1 MSGKRTQRNGFDD
14 LARQAGRSVRNSGLV
29 VRGMAGLHRVG
40 GTILRYHSVSA
51 DESWAGEYVQKSLVV
66 APEVFARQVAFL
78 ARRHRIVS
86 VGEMVQ
92 QMRSRRGVD
101 PRNVAVTFDD
111 GYEDNYRNAFPI
123 LREHGATA
131 TFYVTTG
138 TVADARVP
146 WTVALR
152 RAIRLCDRP
161 GVSLSFL
168 GERSIDLS
176 TDAKKEATIKMVT
189 GIVKRCKLDEI
200 ESILAE
206 VHEETGSQTGP
217 RARRIMMNWD
227 EIREMHGAGMTIG
240 AHTYSH
246 YNLPS
251 LDTSDVAHEVVAS
264 RRDIEEA
271 LEASVEHF
279 AYPNGRTDCH
289 CDARV
294 AKLVAVAG
302 FESAVTSLSGP
313 VSHRYSLYCIPRLGI
328 GPRHRDVA
336 RLAADIQYS
345 RFRHQDQ
352 HVVDEVT
359 RVLPVRGR
367 GLEADNSFHGNSD

>member
-1 MSGKRTQRNGFDD
+1 MSGKRTERNGFDN
-14 LARQAGRSVRNSGLV
+14 LARKAGRSVRNSGLV
-29 VRGMAGLHRVG
+29 VRGVAGMHRVG

-51 DESWAGEYVQKSLVV
+51 DESWAHDYVQNSLVV

-78 ARRHRIVS
+78 AGRHRIVS
-86 VGEMVQ
+86 VGEMVR
-92 QMRSRRGVD
+92 QMHSRRGVD
-101 PRNVAVTFDD
+101 PRTVAITFDD

-131 TFYVTTG
+131 AFYITTG
-138 TVADARVP
+138 TVADAQVP
-146 WTVALR
+146 WTVGLR

-206 VHEETGSQTGP
+206 VHEKTGSRTDL

-240 AHTYSH
+240 AHTYAH

-251 LDTSDVAHEVVAS
+251 LDTSDVTHEVVVS

-271 LEASVEHF
+271 LQAPVEHF

-313 VSHRYSLYCIPRLGI
+313 VSHRHSPYCIPRLGI
-328 GPRHRDVA
+328 APRHRDVA

-352 HVVDEVT
+352 HVVDEIT
-359 RVLPVRGR
+359 KVLPVRG
-367 GLEADNSFHGNSD
+367 GGPEENNSFHGNSD

>member
-1 MSGKRTQRNGFDD
+1 
-14 LARQAGRSVRNSGLV
+14 V
-29 VRGMAGLHRVG
+29 AGLHRVG

-51 DESWAGEYVQKSLVV
+51 DESWAHDYVQNSLVV

-78 ARRHRIVS
+78 AGRHRIVS
-86 VGEMVQ
+86 VGEMVR

-101 PRNVAVTFDD
+101 VRSVAITFDD

-131 TFYVTTG
+131 TFYITTG
-138 TVADARVP
+138 TVADAQVP
-146 WTVALR
+146 WTVGLR

-161 GVSLSFL
+161 DVSLSFL

-189 GIVKRCKLDEI
+189 GVVKRCKLDEI
-200 ESILAE
+200 ASILGE
-206 VHEETGSQTGP
+206 VHEETGSRTDL

-240 AHTYSH
+240 AHTHSH

-271 LEASVEHF
+271 IQAPVEHF
-279 AYPNGRTDCH
+279 AYPNGRTDRH

-313 VSHRYSLYCIPRLGI
+313 VSHRHSPYCVPRLGI
-328 GPRHRDVA
+328 APRHRDVA
-336 RLAADIQYS
+336 RLEADIQYS
-345 RFRHQDQ
+345 RFRYQDQ
-352 HVVDEVT
+352 HVVDEIT

-367 GLEADNSFHGNSD
+367 GPEGANSFNGNSD

>member
-1 MSGKRTQRNGFDD
+1 MSGKRTERNGFDH
-14 LARQAGRSVRNSGLV
+14 LAKQAGRSVRNSGLV
-29 VRGMAGLHRVG
+29 VRGVAGLHRVG

-66 APEVFARQVAFL
+66 APDIFARQVDFL
-78 ARRHRIVS
+78 AKRHRIVS
-86 VGEMVQ
+86 VGKMVE

-101 PRNVAVTFDD
+101 PRDVAITFDD
-111 GYEDNYRNAFPI
+111 GYEDNYRNAFSI
-123 LREHGATA
+123 LKERGVTA

-138 TVADARVP
+138 TVADVRIP

-152 RAIRLCDRP
+152 RSIRLCDRP
-161 GVSLSFL
+161 SVSLSFL

-176 TDAKKEATIKMVT
+176 TDDKKEATIKMVT
-189 GIVKRCKLDEI
+189 GIVKRCRLDEI

-206 VHEETGSQTGP
+206 VHEETGSRTDL
-217 RARRIMMNWD
+217 RTRRIMMNWD

-271 LEASVEHF
+271 LQASVEHF

-302 FESAVTSLSGP
+302 FESAVTSLAGP
-313 VSHRYSLYCIPRLGI
+313 VSHRFSEYCIPRLGI
-328 GPRHRDVA
+328 APRHRDVA

-352 HVVDEVT
+352 HVVDEIT
-359 RVLPVRGR
+359 KVLPVRGR
-367 GLEADNSFHGNSD
+367 GLGADNSFHGNPD

>member
-1 MSGKRTQRNGFDD
+1 MNWKRTERNGFDN

-51 DESWAGEYVQKSLVV
+51 DESWAGDYMQKSLVV
-66 APEVFARQVAFL
+66 TPEIFARQVAFL
-78 ARRHRIVS
+78 TRRHRVVS
-86 VGEMVQ
+86 VGEMVE
-92 QMRSRRGVD
+92 QMRSGRGVD

-131 TFYVTTG
+131 TFYITTG
-138 TVADARVP
+138 YVGDAEIL

-152 RAIRLCDRP
+152 RAIRLCSRSS
-161 GVSLSFL
+161 VSLSFL
-168 GERSIDLS
+168 DKRTVDLS
-176 TDAKKEATIKMVT
+176 TDAKKEATIKMIT

-206 VHEETGSQTGP
+206 VHEETGSRTDL

-240 AHTYSH
+240 AHTYAH

-251 LDTSDVAHEVVAS
+251 LDTSDVTHEVVAS

-271 LEASVEHF
+271 LQAPVEHF

-313 VSHRYSLYCIPRLGI
+313 VSHRHSLYCIPRLGI
-328 GPRHRDVA
+328 APRHRDVA

-352 HVVDEVT
+352 HVVDEIT
-359 RVLPVRGR
+359 KVLPVRGR

>member
-1 MSGKRTQRNGFDD
+1 MSGKRTEKSGFDK
-14 LARQAGRSVRNSGLV
+14 LARNAGRSVRNSGLL
-29 VRGMAGLHRVG
+29 VRGVAGLHRVG

-51 DESWAGEYVQKSLVV
+51 DESWAHDYMQSSLVV
-66 APEVFARQVAFL
+66 PPDVFARQVAFL

-101 PRNVAVTFDD
+101 PKNVAITFDD

-131 TFYVTTG
+131 AFYITTG
-138 TVADARVP
+138 AVADARIP

-168 GERSIDLS
+168 GEHSIDLS
-176 TDAKKEATIKMVT
+176 TEAKKEATIKMVT
-189 GIVKRCKLDEI
+189 GIVKRCKIDEA
-200 ESILAE
+200 ESILAK
-206 VHEETGSQTGP
+206 VHKEMGSRTDL
-217 RARRIMMNWD
+217 RDRRIMMNWD

-240 AHTYSH
+240 AHTHSH

-264 RRDIEEA
+264 RSGIEEA
-271 LEASVEHF
+271 LQAPVEHF
-279 AYPNGRTDCH
+279 AYPNGRTNCH

-294 AKLVAVAG
+294 AKIIAVAG

-313 VSHRYSLYCIPRLGI
+313 VSHKYSTYCVPRLGI
-328 GPRHRDVA
+328 APRHSDIA

-352 HVVDEVT
+352 HVVDEIT
-359 RVLPVRGR
+359 KVLPARGR
-367 GLEADNSFHGNSD
+367 GLEGDNSFHGNSD

>member
-1 MSGKRTQRNGFDD
+1 MSGKRTGRNGFGN
-14 LARQAGRSVRNSGLV
+14 LARKAGRSVRNSGLV
-29 VRGMAGLHRVG
+29 VRGVAGMHRVG

-51 DESWAGEYVQKSLVV
+51 DESWAHDYVQNSLVV
-66 APEVFARQVAFL
+66 APEVFARQVDFL
-78 ARRHRIVS
+78 AKRHRIVS
-86 VGEMVQ
+86 VGEMVR
-92 QMRSRRGVD
+92 QMHSRRGVD
-101 PRNVAVTFDD
+101 PRTVAITFDD

-131 TFYVTTG
+131 AFYITTG
-138 TVADARVP
+138 TVADVQVP
-146 WTVALR
+146 WTVGLR

-176 TDAKKEATIKMVT
+176 TDAKKEVTIKMVT

-206 VHEETGSQTGP
+206 VHEEMGSRTDL

-240 AHTYSH
+240 AHTHAH

-251 LDTSDVAHEVVAS
+251 LDTSDVTHEVVVS

-271 LEASVEHF
+271 LQAPVEHF

-313 VSHRYSLYCIPRLGI
+313 VSHRHSPYCIPRLGI
-328 GPRHRDVA
+328 APRHRDIA

-352 HVVDEVT
+352 HVVDEIT
-359 RVLPVRGR
+359 KVLPVRGS
-367 GLEADNSFHGNSD
+367 GPEGGNSFHGNSD

>member
-1 MSGKRTQRNGFDD
+1 MSRKRTERNGFDD

-51 DESWAGEYVQKSLVV
+51 DESWAGDYVQKSLVV

-146 WTVALR
+146 
-152 RAIRLCDRP
+152 
-161 GVSLSFL
+161 
-168 GERSIDLS
+168 
-176 TDAKKEATIKMVT
+176 
-189 GIVKRCKLDEI
+189 
-200 ESILAE
+200 
-206 VHEETGSQTGP
+206 
-217 RARRIMMNWD
+217 
-227 EIREMHGAGMTIG
+227 
-240 AHTYSH
+240 
-246 YNLPS
+246 
-251 LDTSDVAHEVVAS
+251 
-264 RRDIEEA
+264 
-271 LEASVEHF
+271 
-279 AYPNGRTDCH
+279 
-289 CDARV
+289 
-294 AKLVAVAG
+294 
-302 FESAVTSLSGP
+302 
-313 VSHRYSLYCIPRLGI
+313 
-328 GPRHRDVA
+328 
-336 RLAADIQYS
+336 
-345 RFRHQDQ
+345 
-352 HVVDEVT
+352 
-359 RVLPVRGR
+359 
-367 GLEADNSFHGNSD
+367 